1 MMLLKTGLFTA
12 LIAACVVNARTVI
25 KDYTFTDITGKSH
38 HFYGYLEKEQWLAL
52 FLAKPGN

>member
-1 MMLLKTGLFTA
+1 MLLKTGLFTA